1 MNQILKQENNVVT
14 LKITVESD
22 VFEAAC
28 QKAYNQNKA
37 KFNIPGFRKGK
48 ATRAVIE
55 KMYGEGVFFEDAIDV
70 VFPEN
75 YKKAVEELNLE
86 VIDRPA
92 LDVEQIGK
100 GKDLVMLITV
110 EVKPEV
116 KLGDYKGLEVK
127 TVDAEVTEEDLDAEL
142 KRMQEQNA
150 RLITVEDRGI
160 VDQDNISLDFC
171 GSVDGVEF
179 QGGKAENYSLVVGSN
194 TFIPGF
200 EDQLLG
206 MKLGEEKNVNVTFP
220 EDYNSD
226 ELKGKEAVFAVK
238 INEIKEKQLPAIDDE
253 FVKDTTEFDTLE
265 ALKADIKV
273 KLADKKKK
281 YAEDTMKNELVEKLA
296 EKMEVEIPEVM
307 VKTEIENMMRDFEQ
321 NLSYQGMDL
330 KTYFQYTGTNKEILS
345 EQMKEDAEKRVKISL
360 AVDAVSK
367 AEAVEATDADLE
379 TEYAKMA
386 EIYKLEV
393 DKIKEIFQNSQE
405 TGIKSTIVARK
416 TVDLLFESAK
426 LV

>member
-14 LKITVESD
+14 LKITVGSD
-22 VFEAAC
+22 AFEAAC
-28 QKAYNQNKA
+28 QKAYNQNKS

-75 YKKAVEELNLE
+75 YKKAVEELNLD
-86 VIDRPA
+86 VIDRPS
-92 LDVEQIGK
+92 LDVEEIGK
-100 GKDLVMLITV
+100 GKDLVMVVTV

-116 KLGDYKGLEVK
+116 KLGEYKGLEVK
-127 TVDAEVTEEDLDAEL
+127 KIESEVTEEDVDAEL
-142 KRMQEQNA
+142 KQMQEQNA
-150 RLITVEDRGI
+150 RLIAVEDRAI
-160 VDQDNISLDFC
+160 IAQDNISLDFC

-179 QGGKAENYSLVVGSN
+179 PGGKAENYSLVVGSN

-206 MKLGEEKNVNVTFP
+206 MKIGEEKDVTVTFP

-265 ALKADIKV
+265 ELKSDIKV

-296 EKMEVEIPEVM
+296 EKMEVEIPEAM
-307 VKTEIENMMRDFEQ
+307 IKSEIENMMKDFEY

-330 KTYFQYTGTNKEILS
+330 KTYFQYTGTNKEMLA
-345 EQMKEDAEKRVKISL
+345 EQMKEDAKKRVEISL
-360 AVDAVSK
+360 AVEAVSK
-367 AEAVEATDADLE
+367 AENIEATDADLE
-379 TEYAKMA
+379 TEYVKMA
-386 EIYKLEV
+386 EIYKIEV
-393 DKIKEIFQNSQE
+393 DKVKEIFHNSQE

-416 TVDLLFESAK
+416 TVDLLLESAK

>member
-1 MNQILKQENNVVT
+1 MNQILKQEKNVVT

-28 QKAYNQNKA
+28 QKAYNQNKV

-116 KLGDYKGLEVK
+116 KLGEYKGLEVK
-127 TVDAEVTEEDLDAEL
+127 KVESEVTEEDLDSEL

-200 EDQLLG
+200 EEQLLG

-296 EKMEVEIPEVM
+296 ENMEVEIPEVM

-330 KTYFQYTGTNKEILS
+330 KTYFQYTATNKEILS

-367 AEAVEATDADLE
+367 AEAIEATDADLE
-379 TEYAKMA
+379 AEYAKMA

>member
-1 MNQILKQENNVVT
+1 MNQILKQEKNVVT

-28 QKAYNQNKA
+28 QKAYNQNKV

-116 KLGDYKGLEVK
+116 KLGEYKGLEVK
-127 TVDAEVTEEDLDAEL
+127 KVESEVTEEDLDSEL

-200 EDQLLG
+200 EEQLLG

-265 ALKADIKV
+265 VLKADIKV

-296 EKMEVEIPEVM
+296 ENMEVEIPEVM

-367 AEAVEATDADLE
+367 AEAIEATDADLE
-379 TEYAKMA
+379 AEYAKMA

>member
-1 MNQILKQENNVVT
+1 MNQILKQEKNVVT

-28 QKAYNQNKA
+28 QKAYNQNKV

-116 KLGDYKGLEVK
+116 KLGEYKGLEVK
-127 TVDAEVTEEDLDAEL
+127 KVESEVTEEDLDSEL

-200 EDQLLG
+200 EEQLLG

-296 EKMEVEIPEVM
+296 ENMEVEIPEVM

-367 AEAVEATDADLE
+367 AEAIEATDADLE
-379 TEYAKMA
+379 AEYAKMA

-405 TGIKSTIVARK
+405 TGIRSTIVARK

>member
-55 KMYGEGVFFEDAIDV
+55 KMYGEGVFFEDAIDG

-100 GKDLVMLITV
+100 GKDLVMIITV

-127 TVDAEVTEEDLDAEL
+127 KVDAEVTDEDLDAEL
-142 KRMQEQNA
+142 KQMQEQNA

-160 VDQDNISLDFC
+160 VDQDNISLNFC

-179 QGGKAENYSLVVGSN
+179 QGGKAENYNLVVGSN

-200 EDQLLG
+200 EEQLLG
-206 MKLGEEKNVNVTFP
+206 MKLGEEKDVKVTFP

-226 ELKGKEAVFAVK
+226 ELKGKDAVFAVK
-238 INEIKEKQLPAIDDE
+238 INEIKEKQLPSIDDE

-330 KTYFQYTGTNKEILS
+330 KTYFQYTGTNKEMLS

-367 AEAVEATDADLE
+367 AEAIEATDADLE
-379 TEYAKMA
+379 AEYAKMA

>member
-55 KMYGEGVFFEDAIDV
+55 KMYGEGVFFEDAIDG

-100 GKDLVMLITV
+100 GKDLVMVITV

-127 TVDAEVTEEDLDAEL
+127 KVDAEVTDEDLDAEL
-142 KRMQEQNA
+142 KQMQEQNA

-160 VDQDNISLDFC
+160 VDQDNISLNFC

-179 QGGKAENYSLVVGSN
+179 QGGKAENYNLVVGSN

-200 EDQLLG
+200 EEQLLG
-206 MKLGEEKNVNVTFP
+206 MKLGEEKDVKVTFP

-226 ELKGKEAVFAVK
+226 ELKGKDAVFAVK
-238 INEIKEKQLPAIDDE
+238 INEIKEKQLPSIDDE

-330 KTYFQYTGTNKEILS
+330 KTYFQYTGTNKEMLS

-367 AEAVEATDADLE
+367 AEAIEATDADLE
-379 TEYAKMA
+379 AEYAKMA

>member
-14 LKITVESD
+14 LKITVEGD
-22 VFEAAC
+22 VFESAC
-28 QKAYNQNKA
+28 QKAYNKNKS

-48 ATRAVIE
+48 ATRSVIE
-55 KMYGEGVFFEDAIDV
+55 KMYGEGVFYEEAIDA
-70 VFPEN
+70 VFPES
-75 YKKAVEELNLE
+75 YKKAVEELKLE

-116 KLGDYKGLEVK
+116 KLSDYKGIEVTK
-127 TVDAEVTEEDLDAEL
+127 VEAEVTEEDIDAEL
-142 KRMQEQNA
+142 KDMQEKNA

-160 VDQDNISLDFC
+160 ESQDNVSLDFC

-179 QGGKAENYSLVVGSN
+179 PGGKAENYSLVVGSN

-206 MKLGEEKNVNVTFP
+206 MKLGEEKDIVVTFP
-220 EDYNSD
+220 EDYNAE

-253 FVKDTTEFDTLE
+253 FVKDTTEFDNIE
-265 ALKADIKV
+265 ELKADIKT
-273 KLADKKKK
+273 KLVDKKKK
-281 YAEDTMKNELVEKLA
+281 YADDTMKNELVEKLA
-296 EKMEVEIPEVM
+296 EKMEVEIPKAM
-307 VKTEIENMMRDFEQ
+307 VENEIENMIKDFEY

-330 KTYFQYTGTNKEILS
+330 NTYFQYTGTSKEVLAD
-345 EQMKEDAEKRVKISL
+345 QMKDDAEKRVRISL

-367 AEAVEATDADLE
+367 AENVEATDEDLE
-379 TEYAKMA
+379 AEYVKMA
-386 EIYKLEV
+386 DMYKLEI
-393 DKIKEIFQNSQE
+393 DKIKELFQNSQE
-405 TGIKSTIVARK
+405 AGIRSTIVARK
-416 TVDLLFESAK
+416 TVDLLLESAK
-426 LV
+426 LI

>member
-14 LKITVESD
+14 LKITVEGD
-22 VFEAAC
+22 VFESAC
-28 QKAYNQNKA
+28 QKAYSKNKS

-55 KMYGEGVFFEDAIDV
+55 KMYGEGVFYEDAIDAL
-70 VFPEN
+70 FPES

-92 LDVEQIGK
+92 LDVEQIGR
-100 GKDLVMLITV
+100 GKDLVMVITV

-116 KLGDYKGLEVK
+116 KISEYKGLEVTK
-127 TVDAEVTEEDLDAEL
+127 VESEVTEEDIEAEL
-142 KRMQEQNA
+142 KDMQEKNA

-160 VDQDNISLDFC
+160 ESQDNISLDFC

-179 QGGKAENYSLVVGSN
+179 PGGKAENYSLVVGSN

-206 MKLGEEKNVNVTFP
+206 MKLGEEKDVVVTFP
-220 EDYNSD
+220 EDYNAD

-253 FVKDTTEFDTLE
+253 FVKDTTEFDNIE
-265 ALKADIKV
+265 ELKADIKT

-281 YAEDTMKNELVEKLA
+281 YADDTMKNELVEKLA
-296 EKMEVEIPEVM
+296 EKMEVEIPKAM
-307 VKTEIENMMRDFEQ
+307 VENEIENMMKDFEY

-330 KTYFQYTGTNKEILS
+330 KTYFQYTGTSKEILAD
-345 EQMKEDAEKRVKISL
+345 QMKDDAEKRVRISL

-367 AEAVEATDADLE
+367 AENVEATDEDLE
-379 TEYAKMA
+379 AEYVKMA
-386 EIYKLEV
+386 DIYKLEV
-393 DKIKEIFQNSQE
+393 DKIKELFQNSQE
-405 TGIKSTIVARK
+405 TGIRSTIVARK
-416 TVDLLFESAK
+416 TVDLLLESAK